1 MAADLGACMAISVA
15 SPTVPDN
22 RPAPDLVSLSEAS
35 ALLANTGY
43 PVRCRTLKRWL
54 IRHDVTVVERRG
66 LEDRASWSDILVVH
80 AAEADRREGR
90 G

>member
-1 MAADLGACMAISVA
+1 MAISVA
-15 SPTVPDN
+15 SPTVPDD

-35 ALLANTGY
+35 TLLEDTGH

-54 IRHDVTVVERRG
+54 VRHDVTVVERRG

-80 AAEADRREGR
+80 AAEVDRRGAR